1 MWSSKDVYY
10 VSDSTAILAESMG
23 RGLLCHFHETSFN
36 EEKIPFV
43 LTKEDADKAIKYILS
58 RSEGRLP
65 LIFCSIMNEEVRQ
78 IIDAPQVE
86 FFDIF
91 AKHLD
96 RLEVCLE
103 TKAIREVG
111 HSRHG
116 DDLTL
121 AKRVEAIN
129 YCLSHDD
136 GTKTWD
142 YDNADIVLLGVS
154 RSGKTPVSVYLATQ
168 MGFKT
173 GNFPLTP
180 EQLENYELPK
190 DIVRNAKKV
199 IGLTTT
205 PELLHKVREQRYSGS
220 RYASR
225 PTCSI
230 EIRQAQQIYAKY
242 HIQTIETS
250 GKSIEET
257 AVQAAQLL
265 GIARKTLRF

>member
-43 LTKEDADKAIKYILS
+43 RTKEDAEKAIEYILS
-58 RSEGRLP
+58 RSGGRFP
-65 LIFCSIMNEEVRQ
+65 LVFCTIMKDEVRG
-78 IIDAPQVE
+78 IIDSPQVE
-86 FFDIF
+86 FFDLFIQY
-91 AKHLD
+91 LD
-96 RLEVCLE
+96 RLEQCLE

-129 YCLSHDD
+129 YCLNHDD
-136 GTKTWD
+136 GTKTWE
-142 YDNADIVLLGVS
+142 YDSADIILLGVS
-154 RSGKTPVSVYLATQ
+154 RAGKTPVSVYLATQ

-173 GNFPLTP
+173 ANFPLTS
-180 EQLENYELPK
+180 EQLEKYELPK
-190 DIVRNAKKV
+190 EIVRNAIKT
-199 IGLTTT
+199 IALTTT
-205 PELLHKVREQRYSGS
+205 TELLHKVREQRYSGS

-225 PTCSI
+225 ATCSN
-230 EIRQAQQIYAKY
+230 ELRQAQEIYSKY
-242 HIQTIETS
+242 AIQSIETS

-257 AVQAAQLL
+257 AVQVIQLL
-265 GIARKTLRF
+265 GISKKSLRI

>member
-1 MWSSKDVYY
+1 MWNSKDVYY

-36 EEKIPFV
+36 EEKIPFIR
-43 LTKEDADKAIKYILS
+43 TTEDAEKAIENILS
-58 RSEGRLP
+58 RSAGRFP
-65 LIFCSIMNEEVRQ
+65 IIFCTIMKEEVRK

-91 AKHLD
+91 AQHLD
-96 RLEVCLE
+96 RLEDCLE

-116 DDLTL
+116 DDSTL

-180 EQLENYELPK
+180 EQLEQYELPK
-190 DIVRNAKKV
+190 EIVRNAKKV
-199 IGLTTT
+199 VGLTTT
-205 PELLHKVREQRYSGS
+205 PEVLHKVREQRYAGS

-225 PTCSI
+225 ATCST
-230 EIRQAQQIYAKY
+230 ELRQAQQIYSKY
-242 HIQTIETS
+242 NIQTIETS

-257 AVQAAQLL
+257 AVQATQLL
-265 GIARKTLRF
+265 GFARKALRF